1 MVRNDMDEQTDV
13 SLQVVAL
20 ALPDGCAFIVATLFL
35 PTPPQVLA
43 LRRREEC

>member
-1 MVRNDMDEQTDV
+1 MAGKDMDEQTDV
-13 SLQVVAL
+13 SSQVVAV
-20 ALPDGCAFIVATLFL
+20 ALPDNCALIVATLFL